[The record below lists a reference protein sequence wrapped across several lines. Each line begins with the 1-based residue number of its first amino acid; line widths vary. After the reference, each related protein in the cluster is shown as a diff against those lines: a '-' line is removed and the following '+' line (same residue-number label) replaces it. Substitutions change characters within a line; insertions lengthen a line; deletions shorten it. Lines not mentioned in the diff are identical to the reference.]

1 MRVRASKMCNQ
12 EFKYDERFKNI
23 KKKELVKLLKHSHK
37 REFDQR
43 LLHNIEIAKQDCR
56 FFELELGISRKD
68 YEISKLKKTERSKT
82 FWFKTSIFLGCLL
95 CLVILCLFA
104 KAT

>member
-1 MRVRASKMCNQ
+1 MCNQ

-37 REFDQR
+37 RELDQQ
-43 LLHNIEIAKQDCR
+43 LLYNIEIAKQDCR
-56 FFELELGISRKD
+56 IFQLELGISDKD
-68 YEISKLKKTERSKT
+68 WEISKLKKTESSKSLC
-82 FWFKTSIFLGCLL
+82 FKISICLGFLL
-95 CLVILCLFA
+95 CLSILFLFS